1 MEMVKRDS
9 IMEIFIEAN
18 LLLVDPK
25 EKVFIGGLMDL
36 FIKVVFKVVYFME
49 REYGAQNKMTTMKVS
64 IDSIVKMGKEHID
77 GAMVS
82 FLQEHLKMMRSLLQI
97 LICQF

>member
-1 MEMVKRDS
+1 MVKRDS